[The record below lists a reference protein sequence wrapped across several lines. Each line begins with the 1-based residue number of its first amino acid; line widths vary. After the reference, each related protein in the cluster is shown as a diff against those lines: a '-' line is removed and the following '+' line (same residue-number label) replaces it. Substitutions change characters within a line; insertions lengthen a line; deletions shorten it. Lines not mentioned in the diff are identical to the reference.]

1 MGLNPTKNI
10 DVFPSVIFSQV
21 ASTTHDTT
29 GRWAEIRSECP
40 RRPSGADTIA
50 AASPNKRVYLKR
62 LQILDHL
69 TLLFLAQFEPERM
82 ALIAQAGQRRVDDSS
97 PGLSRRVFRRG
108 RAERLDL
115 QSQILRVIF
124 FGPADATEILRTGF
138 GGQYAVN
145 GRHGAVVEVRPGG
158 PHAVE
163 RRRDVAGRIFVAA
176 FAPLAE
182 PRLSVIVTELFCQL
196 GQT

>member
-1 MGLNPTKNI
+1 G
-10 DVFPSVIFSQV
+10 
-21 ASTTHDTT
+21 STPDNYRKVWPAHDKFLQ
-29 GRWAEIRSECP
+29 G
-40 RRPSGADTIA
+40 
-50 AASPNKRVYLKR
+50 
-62 LQILDHL
+62 LQILNHL
-69 TLLFLAQFEPERM
+69 PLLFLAQFEPEWM

-115 QSQILRVIF
+115 QSQILRVIL
-124 FGPADATEILRTGF
+124 FGPADSTEILRTGF

-145 GRHGAVVEVRPGG
+145 GRHGAVVEVRPRV

-163 RRRDVAGRIFVAA
+163 RPRDVAGRIFVAA
-176 FAPLAE
+176 FATLAE